1 MRSRR
6 FTLGIDRVDLVRD
19 CLNELHF
26 WPGCET
32 VGGLGVLRDSS
43 GKFTM
48 HVTNYGL
55 AKKKIADR
63 ALRCIQREKQRRYH
77 LKME

>member
-6 FTLGIDRVDLVRD
+6 FTLGIDRVELVRD
-19 CLNELHF
+19 CLNELRF

-32 VGGLGVLRDSS
+32 VVGLGVLGDSS

-48 HVTNYGL
+48 HVTNYGR
-55 AKKKIADR
+55 AKKKLADR

-77 LKME
+77 LKFK